1 MNRCEVDHKYILNA
15 SSKARSL
22 SQIVSANNVTMDVD
36 MDIDSQLL
44 REFSAMGTTDKEV
57 LIAQFQKLL
66 GDQRITSQECDFFLD
81 MNNWYV

>member
-1 MNRCEVDHKYILNA
+1 MT
-15 SSKARSL
+15 L
-22 SQIVSANNVTMDVD
+22 SEAVFYPHIAPVNNVRMDVD

-66 GDQRITSQECDFFLD
+66 GDQRITPQECDFFLD
-81 MNNWYV
+81 MNNWYVYCRSINPDACI